1 MSRHFFGA
9 LLGLALLSP
18 ARIPHSA
25 VGPAAARLDE
35 VNAVDSADTSLA
47 ALRERMI
54 DRADSAL
61 LTLPAGN
68 SPQFRSTAFRG
79 RVLRTYRKIDD
90 ATVRLIEESL
100 DRVDSARTTVEWRRM
115 SATDS
120 AVRAHRAMQPRKAKP
135 ERRRK
140 GGGDLYE
147 QNLGEPKT
155 PPVRE
160 HTESPLTDMPDGPK
174 GSTRTGKMVRDISYA
189 NWELSIEGS
198 VEVGTSQEQADRSWN
213 IAQVTRTKSR
223 MGVCPDPSGVVR
235 GTFEYTPMAHTFQ
248 ISDSAAGKAVG
259 VSTLVIAGTFAGRVN
274 DAAELVDYDVDA
286 VVEVKVEMTEHGAGK
301 DPIIKPISWGRGSAN
316 QTGIPWSGS
325 SGDQGTGPF
334 KFSTD
339 PDRTGA
345 EGKNS
350 LDGIVLVSALRTAAA
365 LVVDP
370 VLSQASSMW
379 KDGECLKLTVDPQG
393 PLVLPSRA
401 PVHLEVT
408 RLEHRQTDERLGF
421 PITVRGGSVE
431 NLTPEQ
437 GKAPFGVDFRLQS
450 RAEAATSYVGGGGVV
465 TFEVLSRR
473 GRVQQ
478 SVSVEPDDMDAG
490 YLITYRTLNRSEKE
504 GIARDVA
511 YRAVVRQLPKPDDE
525 GNNFGGQGAYQVMAV
540 ERKANCLNDFPE
552 DYERIRGMG
561 RVKATATVTPG
572 DNTTTIVF
580 ALEPLDGPRAYMFTK
595 SFRFMDKQMQLEAG
609 RTDADQPLIAGAAVG
624 VVQLEGDSTRQAHE
638 SVAGESVCRGKV
650 TDAITLDVVRLK

>member
-35 VNAVDSADTSLA
+35 INAVDSADTSMA

-68 SPQFRSTAFRG
+68 SPQFRSTSFRG
-79 RVLRTYRKIDD
+79 RLLRAYRKIDD
-90 ATVRLIEESL
+90 AAVRLVEEGL
-100 DRVDSARTTVEWRRM
+100 DRVDSARTAAEWRRI

-120 AVRAHRAMQPRKAKP
+120 AVRVQRSLLPRKAKP
-135 ERRRK
+135 QRRRK
-140 GGGDLYE
+140 GGGDLY
-147 QNLGEPKT
+147 QHNLGEPKT

-160 HTESPLTDMPDGPK
+160 HTETPLDLPDAPK
-174 GSTRTGKMVRDISYA
+174 GSTRTAKMVRDITYE
-189 NWELSIEGS
+189 NWTLSIEGT
-198 VEVGTSQEQADRSWN
+198 VDVGTTQEQADMSMN
-213 IAQVTRTKSR
+213 VAQVTRIKSR

-235 GTFEYTPMAHTFQ
+235 GTFEYTPVAHSIE
-248 ISDSAAGKAVG
+248 ISHSATGKATAVTSLLITG
-259 VSTLVIAGTFAGRVN
+259 SFIGRVN
-274 DAAELVDYDVDA
+274 DAADLADYDVDA
-286 VVEVKVEMTEHGAGK
+286 VAELKVEMTEHSAGK
-301 DPIIKPISWGRGSAN
+301 DPVIKPLSWGRGSAN
-316 QTGIPWSGS
+316 QTGVPWLGS
-325 SGDQGTGPF
+325 SGGQGPL
-334 KFSTD
+334 KYSVD
-339 PDRTGA
+339 PDRPG
-345 EGKNS
+345 EGGKNA
-350 LDGIVLVSALRTAAA
+350 LDGASLIGAIRAAAA
-365 LVVDP
+365 LAVDP

-408 RLEHRQTDERLGF
+408 LLEHRQTDERLEF

-431 NLTPEQ
+431 GLTPEQ
-437 GKAPFGVDFRLQS
+437 GKAPFGVDFRLES
-450 RAEAATSYVGGGGVV
+450 REAAAKSYVGGGGVV

-473 GRVQQ
+473 GRVEE

-490 YLITYRTLNRSEKE
+490 YLITYRTVNRSEKE

-511 YRAVVRQLPKPDDE
+511 YRALVRQLPQPDDE
-525 GNNFGGQGAYQVMAV
+525 GNNFGGEGAYQVMAV
-540 ERKANCLNDFPE
+540 QRKANCLNDFPE
-552 DYERIRGMG
+552 DYERIRGLG

-580 ALEPLDGPRAYMFTK
+580 ALVPLDGPRAYMFTK

-624 VVQLEGDSTRQAHE
+624 VVQLEGDSTQQAHE